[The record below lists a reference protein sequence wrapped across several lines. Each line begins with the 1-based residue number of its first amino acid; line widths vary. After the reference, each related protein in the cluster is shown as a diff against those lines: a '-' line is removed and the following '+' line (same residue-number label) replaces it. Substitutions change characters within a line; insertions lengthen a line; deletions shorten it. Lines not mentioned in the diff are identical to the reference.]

1 MTRLGVGPQTE
12 LFASCVAGRVLQM
25 TATGNLVGR
34 LPCRYKVKHMDNVKT
49 FLHVGCGSSSKQ
61 AKLSSLAQSWQEV
74 RLDINPDVKPDI
86 IGTMTDMSALDSG
99 SVDALYSSHNIEHL
113 YQHEVPLALSEFR
126 RVLKD
131 DGFVIITCPDLVS
144 VCRQIGEDRLLEPLY
159 VSPAGPITPHDIL
172 YGFGKDIAN
181 GNHYMAH
188 RCGFSEQSLRDTL
201 IRTGF
206 QSVATLRRP
215 AQYDLWAVASKS
227 ERDGEALS
235 HLAERFFFM

>member
-1 MTRLGVGPQTE
+1 
-12 LFASCVAGRVLQM
+12 M

-34 LPCRYKVKHMDNVKT
+34 LSCRYKVKHMDGVKT

-61 AKLSSLAQSWQEV
+61 ARLASLAQPWQEV

-113 YQHEVPLALSEFR
+113 YQHEVPLALAEFR

-144 VCRQIGEDRLLEPLY
+144 VCRQVGEGRLVEPLY
-159 VSPAGPITPHDIL
+159 VSPAGPISAHDIL

-188 RCGFSEQSLRDTL
+188 RSGFTEHSLRDAL
-201 IRTGF
+201 LRAGF
-206 QSVATLRRP
+206 QSVATLARP

-227 ERDGEALS
+227 ERDGDALS
-235 HLAERFFFM
+235 QLAERFFFI